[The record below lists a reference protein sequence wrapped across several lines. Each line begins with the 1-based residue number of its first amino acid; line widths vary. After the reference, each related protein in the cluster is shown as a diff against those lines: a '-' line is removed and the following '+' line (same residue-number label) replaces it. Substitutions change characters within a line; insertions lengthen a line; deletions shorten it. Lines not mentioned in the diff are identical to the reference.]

1 MLKRA
6 VYLILFMFIS
16 ISAGAQINSYMGGN
30 VQGNYS
36 WIRGDEPTFNAGFG
50 GGFSYIYWE
59 YEYWFIKA
67 GIDYHHKSSSIL
79 DYSDI
84 YGVPPLEPE
93 DKIRINYTEDAI
105 GIPLTFYFRP
115 YEKGANAL
123 LLTGTLE
130 TMVVASLKADSDEY
144 GELVLPASGARTVVK
159 SNIGLGIG
167 YQRQIDKHT
176 FLNLVASYNMDFRG
190 TPSYN
195 CITLTVELIFG
206 VY

>member
-6 VYLILFMFIS
+6 VYLILFLFIS
-16 ISAGAQINSYMGGN
+16 ISAGAQINSYLGGN
-30 VQGNYS
+30 IQGNYS
-36 WIRGDEPTFNAGFG
+36 WIRGDEPTFSVGYGAGV
-50 GGFSYIYWE
+50 SYIYWE

-67 GIDYHHKSSSIL
+67 GIEYHHKTSSIL

-115 YEKGANAL
+115 YERGKNAL
-123 LLTGTLE
+123 LLSGTLE
-130 TMVVASLKADSDEY
+130 PMVVASLKADSEEY

-159 SNIGLGIG
+159 SNVAFGLG
-167 YQRQIDKHT
+167 YQRQIDKYK
-176 FLNLVASYNMDFRG
+176 FLNLVAAYTMDVRG

-195 CITLTVELIFG
+195 SITLTVEFIFG

>member
-1 MLKRA
+1 MLKKA
-6 VYLILFMFIS
+6 VYLIIFLFIS
-16 ISAGAQINSYMGGN
+16 ISAEAQINLYMGGN

-36 WIRGDEPTFNAGFG
+36 WIRGEDPTYSTGYG
-50 GGFSYIYWE
+50 VGFSFVYWE

-67 GIDYHHKSSSIL
+67 GIDYHHKSSSIM
-79 DYSDI
+79 DYPDI
-84 YGVPPLEPE
+84 YGVEPVDPD
-93 DKIRINYTEDAI
+93 DKIRITYTEDAI

-115 YEKGANAL
+115 YEKGENAL

-130 TMVVASLKADSDEY
+130 TIVVASLKADSEEY
-144 GELVLPASGARTVVK
+144 GELVLPAEGARTLIKTNV
-159 SNIGLGIG
+159 GLGIG

-176 FLNLVASYNMDFRG
+176 FLNLVASYNMDIRG

-195 CITLTVELIFG
+195 CVTLTAELIFG